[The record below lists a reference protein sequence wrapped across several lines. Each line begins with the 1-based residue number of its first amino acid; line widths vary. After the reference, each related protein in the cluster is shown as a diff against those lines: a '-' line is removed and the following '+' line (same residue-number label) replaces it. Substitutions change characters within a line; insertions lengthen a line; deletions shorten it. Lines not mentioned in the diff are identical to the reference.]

1 MHWGDPVTTGG
12 VTGRPSRRPIFRRR
26 AGHAL
31 LPRPF
36 GTHLTGNRRQRDLEK
51 KMPKESA
58 KLLRLSGSGRQI
70 PFTAGMAGRII
81 AAVSAPFPAG
91 VSGSGL
97 GQIFIGA
104 K

>member
-1 MHWGDPVTTGG
+1 VALPAGPADGQ
-12 VTGRPSRRPIFRRR
+12 FFKRR

-36 GTHLTGNRRQRDLEK
+36 GVHLPGNRRQRDLEK

-91 VSGSGL
+91 VSGSGI
-97 GQIFIGA
+97 GPIFIGA